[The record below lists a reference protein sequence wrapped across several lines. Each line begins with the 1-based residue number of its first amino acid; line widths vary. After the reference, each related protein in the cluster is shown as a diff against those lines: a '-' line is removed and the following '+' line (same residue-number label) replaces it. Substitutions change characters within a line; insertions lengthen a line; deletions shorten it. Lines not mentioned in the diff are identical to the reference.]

1 MKNVIKEYLRE
12 TISTKRNL
20 KKTIQEMTEHANKMM
35 NTLEEARENEKYAI
49 EQMNKYK
56 KKYRELKKK
65 VDK

>member
-35 NTLEEARENEKYAI
+35 STLEEARENEKYAI